1 MSLPYM
7 LGIKGIQFVWH
18 GEWSDPEVIIKRK
31 RFNYWDIEEIMWEI
45 VEDDYNIKF
54 NDNVDK
60 FHEFVGSLP
69 QKEKRRIYWNIC
81 EVLGI

>member
-1 MSLPYM
+1 M
-7 LGIKGIQFVWH
+7 GR
-18 GEWSDPEVIIKRK
+18 PEVIIKRK

-45 VEDDYNIKF
+45 VEDDYNVKF

-60 FHEFVGSLP
+60 FHKFVENLP
-69 QKEKRRIYWNIC
+69 QKEKRRIYWNVC

>member
-1 MSLPYM
+1 MGYM
-7 LGIKGIQFVWH
+7 LGIKGIKFVWH
-18 GEWSDPEVIIKRK
+18 GEWADPEVIIKRK
-31 RFNYWDIEEIMWEI
+31 IFNYYDVEEIIWEI

-60 FHEFVGSLP
+60 FHDFVYSLP
-69 QKEKRRIYWNIC
+69 QKEKRNIYWSVC

>member
-1 MSLPYM
+1 MSYPYM

-45 VEDDYNIKF
+45 VEYDYNIKF
-54 NDNVDK
+54 NDNIDK
-60 FHEFVGSLP
+60 FHTFVENLS
-69 QKEKRRIYWNIC
+69 QKEKRNIYWSVC
-81 EVLGI
+81 ETLGI